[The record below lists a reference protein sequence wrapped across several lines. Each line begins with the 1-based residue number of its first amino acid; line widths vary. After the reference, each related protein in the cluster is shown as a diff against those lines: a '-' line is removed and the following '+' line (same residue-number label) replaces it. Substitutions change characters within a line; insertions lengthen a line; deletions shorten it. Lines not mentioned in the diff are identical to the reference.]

1 MLTVIWLLI
10 VVFYLVMAVLQYSVA
25 PKIGPNPYF
34 GLKIGYTLSSKEVWV
49 KANKKVGYLMIL
61 HGLIMIPF
69 SVIAGDNVLLFLL
82 PFLVPLVAISI
93 YGIWYSARLLETIEK
108 SGPYSTVPIKPIK
121 LSLPWKLSP
130 LLLVLITA
138 AFICITYPSL
148 PNVVAVHFDSSGSPN
163 GWSSRETIVQLYFVY
178 LATFTA
184 VAYLLI
190 YAGEK
195 HPLLVHS
202 GTVRIGRD
210 GFLKAGILGFDVAIF
225 ILFIV
230 YVWIWGYANSVLAPA
245 DITYMIIVTL
255 SMPIVPIGYL
265 IYRWR
270 AHTKKSSGG
279 EGNGE

>member
-1 MLTVIWLLI
+1 MLTFIWLLI
-10 VVFYLVMAVLQYSVA
+10 VAIYLVTAVLQYSVA
-25 PKIGPNPYF
+25 PKLGPNPYI

-61 HGLIMIPF
+61 HGLVLIPF

-82 PFLVPLVAISI
+82 PFLVPLIVISI

-121 LSLPWKLSP
+121 LSLPWKISP
-130 LLLVLITA
+130 LLLVLITV

-148 PNVVAVHFDSSGSPN
+148 PNVVAVHFDSSGNPN
-163 GWSSRETIVQLYFVY
+163 GWSSRKTLIQLYVVY
-178 LATFTA
+178 LATFAA

-195 HPLLVHS
+195 HPILVHS
-202 GTVRIGRD
+202 GIVRIGRD
-210 GFLKAGILGFDVAIF
+210 GFLKAGILGFDTAIF

-230 YVWIWGYANSVLAPA
+230 YVWIWSYANSMLVPTY
-245 DITYMIIVTL
+245 ITYMIIVTL
-255 SMPIVPIGYL
+255 AMPLIPIGYI

-270 AHTKKSSGG
+270 VHAQKSSGG
-279 EGNGE
+279 DRSGE

>member
-1 MLTVIWLLI
+1 MLTLIWVVIVAI
-10 VVFYLVMAVLQYSVA
+10 YLVMAVLQYTVA

-61 HGLIMIPF
+61 HGIALIPF

-82 PFLVPLVAISI
+82 PFLVPLIAISI

-121 LSLPWKLSP
+121 LSLPWKISP

-138 AFICITYPSL
+138 AFIWFTYQSL
-148 PNVVAVHFDSSGSPN
+148 PNVVAVHFDSSGNPN
-163 GWSSRETIVQLYFVY
+163 GWSTRETLVQLYFVY

-202 GTVRIGRD
+202 GMVRIGRD

-225 ILFIV
+225 ILFV
-230 YVWIWGYANSVLAPA
+230 AYVWIWGYANSVLVPA
-245 DITYMIIVTL
+245 YITYMITL
-255 SMPIVPIGYL
+255 TLAMPLIPIGYL

-270 AHTKKSSGG
+270 IYINKGSRG
-279 EGNGE
+279 EENGE